1 MQKKRY
7 RTIIISDIHLG
18 KPNSQAERLLEFL
31 KKYTTETLI
40 IDGDFIDF
48 RQLNLLGKRTEK
60 ETNVVNHI
68 IKQVN
73 KGMKLIYIK
82 GNHDAF
88 IRKLHH
94 LHFPNMSIV
103 SDHILT
109 TKNGKTYYLTHGEWF
124 DFINHHIIRF
134 GKLAN
139 LFYTILY
146 LTEKLFNKHMGKK
159 GYIPFAERLKIRFKK
174 HLFPQKTLQRKA
186 LRLAEKMLCDGII
199 IGHYHLPDHV
209 KQNEKEY
216 FNTGDRMTRCTA
228 VMENDK
234 GELEL
239 IQYKK

>member
-1 MQKKRY
+1 
-7 RTIIISDIHLG
+7 
-18 KPNSQAERLLEFL
+18 
-31 KKYTTETLI
+31 
-40 IDGDFIDF
+40 
-48 RQLNLLGKRTEK
+48 
-60 ETNVVNHI
+60 
-68 IKQVN
+68 
-73 KGMKLIYIK
+73 
-82 GNHDAF
+82 
-88 IRKLHH
+88 
-94 LHFPNMSIV
+94 
-103 SDHILT
+103 
-109 TKNGKTYYLTHGEWF
+109 
-124 DFINHHIIRF
+124 
-134 GKLAN
+134 
-139 LFYTILY
+139 
-146 LTEKLFNKHMGKK
+146 MGKK